1 MYRSAVNSFELS
13 TCYSCVHNRDC
24 LRLCFQHLVQE
35 DLDRVRKEWNTHR
48 MRVTR
53 SSSCPPGYPNELY
66 FLPEILGIIITTLQY
81 QGIVCTFFYKG
92 AQDYACGIDSRD
104 IPVASE
110 YAEIP
115 DPPGSLEFLQM
126 ALMLMNDQGLT
137 MPNTIPEA
145 LSLYITLTTIIEA
158 ECE

>member
-1 MYRSAVNSFELS
+1 
-13 TCYSCVHNRDC
+13 
-24 LRLCFQHLVQE
+24 VQE
-35 DLDRVRKEWNTHR
+35 DLDRIREEWNTHR
-48 MRVTR
+48 IRVTR
-53 SSSCPPGYPNELY
+53 SSSCPGYPNELY
-66 FLPEILGIIITTLQY
+66 FVPEILGTYYTVLYRAFCNAPLI
-81 QGIVCTFFYKG
+81 FFEG
-92 AQDYACGIDSRD
+92 AQDYVSGIDNRD

-126 ALMLMNDQGLT
+126 ALILMNDQGLT

-145 LSLYITLTTIIEA
+145 LNLYITLTTIIES